1 MPAKPPRPLV
11 VPSNLHGFEVVRKEY
26 IAEYD
31 AAAVLYRHKKTGAEV
46 RLPLLAA
53 LTVTRWRSHDAQRA
67 FHRRTS

>member
-1 MPAKPPRPLV
+1 MPAKPPRPVV

-46 RLPLLAA
+46 RAP
-53 LTVTRWRSHDAQRA
+53 SPQP
-67 FHRRTS
+67 